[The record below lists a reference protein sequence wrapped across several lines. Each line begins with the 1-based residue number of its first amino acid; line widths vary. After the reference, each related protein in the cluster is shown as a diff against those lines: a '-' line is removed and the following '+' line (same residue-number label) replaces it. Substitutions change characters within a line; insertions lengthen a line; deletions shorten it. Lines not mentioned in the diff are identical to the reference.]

1 MSNTGNRN
9 PSNKSLTMM
18 MALLA
23 LILMPVGVA
32 LDGSAQWALIGA
44 STVFIFICA
53 YQMNANRRAGKG

>member
-18 MALLA
+18 TALIA
-23 LILMPVGVA
+23 LILMPVGAA
-32 LDGSAQWALIGA
+32 LDGAAQWTLIGA
-44 STVFIFICA
+44 ATVFIFICA